1 MIKVIA
7 AMLVYQQKNVI
18 ATLLLLYTNMADKT
32 SLANQ
37 ELVGRKLL
45 VDFIYGSSYSRF
57 LTLIENSPRQNFSI
71 NNDADDVEIVMMM
84 ATVIIVMVM
93 MVMMMTAVVMTTM
106 MMMMTA
112 VAMMMMVLRPEF
124 EKFLN
129 FLSF

>member
-1 MIKVIA
+1 
-7 AMLVYQQKNVI
+7 
-18 ATLLLLYTNMADKT
+18 MADKT

-93 MVMMMTAVVMTTM
+93 MVMMMMMTAVVMTTM

-112 VAMMMMVLRPEF
+112 VAMMMVIMMMVLRPEF
-124 EKFLN
+124 GKFLN

>member
-1 MIKVIA
+1 
-7 AMLVYQQKNVI
+7 
-18 ATLLLLYTNMADKT
+18 MADKT

-37 ELVGRKLL
+37 ELAGRKLL

-84 ATVIIVMVM
+84 MATVIIVMVM
-93 MVMMMTAVVMTTM
+93 M
-106 MMMMTA
+106 
-112 VAMMMMVLRPEF
+112 MMMVLRPEF
-124 EKFLN
+124 GKFLN